1 MPNPTLHHIGVVV
14 MSAEDSVSRF
24 CHSLAARAVSQVIE
38 DPLQKAKV
46 VFLEPSSLDAVKI
59 ELVAPTEPSSPVSL
73 FAEKGGGLHH
83 LCYEVDDLDAEL
95 QNLRERKLILL
106 RPPKTAVAFGGRR
119 IAWVITPEKLLIE
132 YLERS

>member
-14 MSAEDSVSRF
+14 TSAEDSVSRF
-24 CHSLAARAVSQVIE
+24 CNSLAARAVSQVIE
-38 DPLQKAKV
+38 DPIQKAKV
-46 VFLEPSSLDAVKI
+46 VFLEPASSDAVKI

-95 QNLRERKLILL
+95 KNLRERKLILL
-106 RPPKTAVAFGGRR
+106 RPPKTAVAFNGRR